1 MHYSIY
7 IRIVIKN
14 KTIMAIINEAKRW
27 NGTPDS
33 SKALKE
39 HLDKIK

>member
-7 IRIVIKN
+7 INTVIKN
-14 KTIMAIINEAKRW
+14 ATIMAIIKEAMKW
-27 NGTPDS
+27 NNTPHA
-33 SKALKE
+33 SKNLKE